1 MKETE
6 LKPCP
11 FCGGEGEIVNCHVYL
26 DDAIRVR
33 CRSCHVVTHAVL
45 IDHPAYTEKSGGELD
60 ESTRYTKEQAA
71 AVAASMWNRRA
82 DNEQREAD

>member
-11 FCGGEGEIVNCHVYL
+11 KCKGRIRIFVNIERGAFAKCSQCQSEFDLCGVDKVPTYGGVKFRKST
-26 DDAIRVR
+26 IRK
-33 CRSCHVVTHAVL
+33 
-45 IDHPAYTEKSGGELD
+45 IQKI
-60 ESTRYTKEQAA
+60 
-71 AVAASMWNRRA
+71 WNRRA